1 MSVHETKAGVGS
13 ASEQPARGAAEQP
26 AISTVTVLQTND
38 VSIRFGGVQAL
49 RDVNLRA
56 DQWEIVGIIGPNGA
70 GKTTLFNCITGF
82 YEPTSGRVRY
92 RGEDVT
98 DLAVHERAD
107 RGMGRTFQNVGLVKG
122 STAGENLKTAQ
133 HLEVRYGAF
142 GGIFASPKTFE
153 VEKEATERAHAILEL
168 MGLDHLYDTRIQG
181 LPYGIQKRL
190 EIASVLATD
199 PDLLLLDEPG
209 SGLGPEEAD
218 ALGDFLLQIREDF
231 ALTIVMIDH
240 HVPLVTKVSDY
251 MYCLNFGEVLAEGQ
265 PDDVRNHPEVVLA
278 YLGEDP
284 DAAGHH

>member
-1 MSVHETKAGVGS
+1 MTS
-13 ASEQPARGAAEQP
+13 APEPL
-26 AISTVTVLQTND
+26 TLLQTD
-38 VSIRFGGVQAL
+38 AVSIRFGGVQAL
-49 RDVNLRA
+49 RDVDLRV
-56 DQWEIVGIIGPNGA
+56 DQFEIVGIIGPNGA

-82 YEPTSGRVRY
+82 YSPTSGRVHY
-92 RGEDVT
+92 RGEDIT
-98 DLAVHERAD
+98 DLAVFERAD

-142 GGIFASPKTFE
+142 AGMFGSPATFD
-153 VEKEATERAHAILEL
+153 VEKHTTERAHAILEL
-168 MGLDHLYDTRIQG
+168 VGLDHLYDTRIQG

-190 EIASVLATD
+190 EIAAVLATD
-199 PDLLLLDEPG
+199 PEMLLLDEPG

-231 ALTIVMIDH
+231 SLSIVMIDH
-240 HVPLVTKVSDY
+240 HVPLVTRVSDY

-265 PDDVRNHPEVVLA
+265 PDDVRNHPDVVIA

-284 DAAGHH
+284 DKVSGH